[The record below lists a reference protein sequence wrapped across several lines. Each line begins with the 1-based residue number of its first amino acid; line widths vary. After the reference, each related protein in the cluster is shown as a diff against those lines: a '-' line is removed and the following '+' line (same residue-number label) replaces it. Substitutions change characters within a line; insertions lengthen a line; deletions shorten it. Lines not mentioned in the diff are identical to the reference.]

1 MSDDWLELVTELLE
15 AASERG
21 DVDYLEVVK
30 GDLQIRFGR
39 GGATPGEI
47 GTLPTQPTTARV
59 VAPAVASSPAPEPTS
74 SVPVAVGE
82 REGTILVR
90 SPMVGTFYRAPA
102 PGEPPFV
109 EIGST
114 VDSETTLGLVE
125 AMKIFTAIRADV
137 DGVVEEIFHQNF
149 GFCGVRGTDVSDKAE
164 VEPRRRDQGGHVP
177 TSLDSQPG

>member
-39 GGATPGEI
+39 GGATPREI
-47 GTLPTQPTTARV
+47 GTLPTTRPATERV
-59 VAPAVASSPAPEPTS
+59 VAPAMASSPATAATP

-82 REGTILVR
+82 RDGTILVR

-102 PGEPPFV
+102 PGESPFV
-109 EIGST
+109 EIGTS
-114 VDSETTLGLVE
+114 VDRETTLGLVE
-125 AMKIFTAIRADV
+125 AMKIFTAIKADV
-137 DGVVEEIFHQNF
+137 DGVVEEIFHQN
-149 GFCGVRGTDVSDKAE
+149 SDF
-164 VEPRRRDQGGHVP
+164 VEFEEPMFRIR
-177 TSLDSQPG
+177 LN

>member
-39 GGATPGEI
+39 GEATLREV
-47 GTLPTQPTTARV
+47 GTLQTTQPTTARV
-59 VAPAVASSPAPEPTS
+59 VAPAVASSPASAPTS
-74 SVPVAVGE
+74 SVPIAVGE

-109 EIGST
+109 EIGSA

-125 AMKIFTAIRADV
+125 AMKIFTAVRADV
-137 DGVVEEIFHQNF
+137 DGVVEEIFHQN
-149 GFCGVRGTDVSDKAE
+149 SDF
-164 VEPRRRDQGGHVP
+164 VEFEEPVFRIR
-177 TSLDSQPG
+177 LK